1 MRVKYLSE
9 QASAEFRKRRR
20 HWSQYAPFSLES
32 LDLIDRH
39 GSLTDTE
46 RDILKEYLLHRKRER
61 KAKLELIEKRA
72 DYLERA
78 ALPVAVT
85 VFSVVTWLLVE
96 FQASLPV
103 RQAVQAVTFV
113 ACAAGWAYTRA
124 TALRRV
130 AAARKSL
137 ARLGKVD

>member
-9 QASAEFRKRRR
+9 QATAELKERRR
-20 HWSQYAPFSLES
+20 QWQQYARINLAT
-32 LDLIDRH
+32 LDLIEQR
-39 GSLTDTE
+39 GALTDTE
-46 RDILKEYLLHRKRER
+46 RDNLKEYLLHRKRER
-61 KAKLELIEKRA
+61 KANLELIEKQA

-78 ALPVAVT
+78 TLPVAVT
-85 VFSVVTWLLVE
+85 ASSLVTWLLVE
-96 FQASLPV
+96 FQASIPV

-113 ACAAGWAYTRA
+113 ACVVGWAYTRA
-124 TALRRV
+124 TAFRRV

>member
-9 QASAEFRKRRR
+9 QATAELKERRR
-20 HWSQYAPFSLES
+20 QWQQYARINLAT
-32 LDLIDRH
+32 LDLIEQR
-39 GSLTDTE
+39 GALTDTE
-46 RDILKEYLLHRKRER
+46 RDNLKEYLLHRKRER
-61 KAKLELIEKRA
+61 KANLELIEKQA

-78 ALPVAVT
+78 TLPVAVT
-85 VFSVVTWLLVE
+85 AFSLVTWLLVE
-96 FQASLPV
+96 FQASIPV

-113 ACAAGWAYTRA
+113 ACVVGWAYTRA

-130 AAARKSL
+130 AAARRSL